1 MTQEIEIEFKN
12 IVTEE
17 EFNTLCKSFSIEGF
31 TKQVNH
37 YFETPSFSLKEAGS
51 ALRIRHKGETYT
63 LTLKQPAE
71 VGLLETHQV
80 ITADEARLMME
91 TNTIIQGAVVDQLH
105 TLQIPVSALT
115 YMGSLTT
122 ERAETLF
129 EGGTLVFDHSF
140 YYNHDDYE
148 IEFEVQD
155 EEAGKAAFIHLLKQ
169 HDIPIRHTNNKVKR
183 FFPCQTKQST
193 LK

>member
-17 EFNTLCKSFSIEGF
+17 EFGTLCKSFSIEVF

-37 YFETPSFSLKEAGS
+37 YFETPNFSLKEAGS

-105 TLQIPVSALT
+105 TLQIPAQ
-115 YMGSLTT
+115 
-122 ERAETLF
+122 LF
-129 EGGTLVFDHSF
+129 FNFT
-140 YYNHDDYE
+140 
-148 IEFEVQD
+148 
-155 EEAGKAAFIHLLKQ
+155 
-169 HDIPIRHTNNKVKR
+169 
-183 FFPCQTKQST
+183 
-193 LK
+193 

>member
-17 EFNTLCKSFSIEGF
+17 EFHALCKSFSIEVF

-37 YFETPSFSLKEAGS
+37 YFETPNFSLKEAGS

-105 TLQIPVSALT
+105 TLQIPVSTLT

-183 FFPCQTKQST
+183 FFLAKQN
-193 LK
+193 KAR

>member
-12 IVTEE
+12 IVTKE
-17 EFNTLCKSFSIEGF
+17 EFDTLCKSFSIEAF

-37 YFETPSFSLKEAGS
+37 YFETPDFSLKEAGS

-155 EEAGKAAFIHLLKQ
+155 EEAGKASFIHLLKQ

-183 FFPCQTKQST
+183 FFLAKQN
-193 LK
+193 KAR

>member
-17 EFNTLCKSFSIEGF
+17 EFHTLCKSFSIEVF

-37 YFETPSFSLKEAGS
+37 YFETPNFSLKEAGS

-80 ITADEARLMME
+80 VTENEAKMMME
-91 TNTIIQGAVVDQLH
+91 TNVIISGAVMNQLCK
-105 TLQIPVSALT
+105 LQIPVSALT

-155 EEAGKAAFIHLLKQ
+155 EETGKAAFIHLLKQ
-169 HDIPIRHTNNKVKR
+169 HNIPIRHTNNKVKR
-183 FFPCQTKQST
+183 FFLAKQN
-193 LK
+193 KAR

>member
-12 IVTEE
+12 IVTKE
-17 EFNTLCKSFSIEGF
+17 EFDTLCKSFSIEAF

-37 YFETPSFSLKEAGS
+37 YFETPDFSLKEAGS

-129 EGGTLVFDHSF
+129 KGGTLVFDHSF

-183 FFPCQTKQST
+183 FFLAKQN
-193 LK
+193 KAR

>member
-1 MTQEIEIEFKN
+1 MH
-12 IVTEE
+12 
-17 EFNTLCKSFSIEGF
+17 TLCKSFSIEVF

-37 YFETPSFSLKEAGS
+37 YFETPNFSLKEAGS

-80 ITADEARLMME
+80 VTENEAKMMME
-91 TNTIIQGAVVDQLH
+91 TNVIISGAVMNQLCK
-105 TLQIPVSALT
+105 LQIPVSALT

-155 EEAGKAAFIHLLKQ
+155 EETGKAAFIHLLKQ
-169 HDIPIRHTNNKVKR
+169 HNIPIRHTNNKVKR
-183 FFPCQTKQST
+183 FFLAKQN
-193 LK
+193 KAR

>member
-17 EFNTLCKSFSIEGF
+17 EFGTLCKSFSIEVF

-37 YFETPSFSLKEAGS
+37 YFETPNFSLKEAGS

-80 ITADEARLMME
+80 VTEDEAKMMME
-91 TNTIIQGAVVDQLH
+91 TNVIIQGAVMDQLH
-105 TLQIPVSALT
+105 KLQIPVSALT

-155 EEAGKAAFIHLLKQ
+155 EKTGKAAFMHLLKQ
-169 HDIPIRHTNNKVKR
+169 YDIPIRHTNNKVKR
-183 FFPCQTKQST
+183 FFLAKQN
-193 LK
+193 KAR

>member
-1 MTQEIEIEFKN
+1 M
-12 IVTEE
+12 
-17 EFNTLCKSFSIEGF
+17 
-31 TKQVNH
+31 
-37 YFETPSFSLKEAGS
+37 
-51 ALRIRHKGETYT
+51 
-63 LTLKQPAE
+63 KQPAE

-115 YMGSLTT
+115 YVGSLTT

-155 EEAGKAAFIHLLKQ
+155 EERRQSFIYSFVKKQ

-183 FFPCQTKQST
+183 FFLAKPKQST

>member
-17 EFNTLCKSFSIEGF
+17 EFDILCRSFSIEAF

-37 YFETPSFSLKEAGS
+37 YFETPGFSLKETGS

-71 VGLLETHQV
+71 IGLLETHQV
-80 ITADEARLMME
+80 VTADEARLMME
-91 TNTIIQGAVVDQLH
+91 TNTIIQGDVVDQLH
-105 TLQIPVSALT
+105 KLQIPVSSLT
-115 YMGSLTT
+115 YMGNLTT

-148 IEFEVQD
+148 IEYEVQD
-155 EEAGKAAFIHLLKQ
+155 EETGKAAFMNLLKQ
-169 HDIPIRHTNNKVKR
+169 HNIPVRHTNNKVKR
-183 FFPCQTKQST
+183 FFLAKQN
-193 LK
+193 KAR

>member
-17 EFNTLCKSFSIEGF
+17 EFDTLCKLFSIEVF

-37 YFETPSFSLKEAGS
+37 YFETPGFSLKAAGS
-51 ALRIRHKGETYT
+51 ALRIRHKGATYT

-80 ITADEARLMME
+80 VTADEARLMME

-105 TLQIPVSALT
+105 KLQIPVSTLT

-155 EEAGKAAFIHLLKQ
+155 EETGKAAFIRLLTQ
-169 HDIPIRHTNNKVKR
+169 HNIPIRHTNNKVKR
-183 FFPCQTKQST
+183 FFLAKQN
-193 LK
+193 KAR

>member
-17 EFNTLCKSFSIEGF
+17 EFHALCKSFSIEVF

-37 YFETPSFSLKEAGS
+37 YFETPNFSLKEAGS

-80 ITADEARLMME
+80 VTENEAKMMME
-91 TNTIIQGAVVDQLH
+91 TNVIISGL
-105 TLQIPVSALT
+105 
-115 YMGSLTT
+115 
-122 ERAETLF
+122 
-129 EGGTLVFDHSF
+129 
-140 YYNHDDYE
+140 
-148 IEFEVQD
+148 
-155 EEAGKAAFIHLLKQ
+155 
-169 HDIPIRHTNNKVKR
+169 
-183 FFPCQTKQST
+183 
-193 LK
+193 

>member
-12 IVTEE
+12 IVTKE
-17 EFNTLCKSFSIEGF
+17 EFDTLCKSFSIEAF

-37 YFETPSFSLKEAGS
+37 YFETPDFSLKEAGS

-63 LTLKQPAE
+63 LTLKQSAE
-71 VGLLETHQV
+71 IGLLETHQV
-80 ITADEARLMME
+80 VTEDKAKMMME

-105 TLQIPVSALT
+105 KLQIPVSALT

-129 EGGTLVFDHSF
+129 KGGTLVFDHSF

-155 EEAGKAAFIHLLKQ
+155 EETGKAAFIDLLTQ
-169 HDIPIRHTNNKVKR
+169 HNIPVRHTNNKVKR
-183 FFPCQTKQST
+183 FFLAKQN
-193 LK
+193 KAR